1 MMTINELVMMI
12 HFGLIN
18 TVNLVW
24 WELMVAEEMEI
35 KNDFVM
41 HSNKIENY
49 KNYLDEDYL

>member
-1 MMTINELVMMI
+1 MTINELVMMI